1 MMVIITNNVKGVN
14 MKELVVMEFGSHV
27 YGTNIE
33 TSDRDYK
40 GIYIPDRRDILLQRV
55 KNTLHESNRPEG
67 MSKNDN
73 TCVDREVFSLQ
84 QFMKLLCDGQTVA
97 LNMIFTPDRH
107 IIKTSNEWEWIKA
120 NKHEFI
126 HRGVT
131 AFAGYCR
138 QQANKYGIKGS
149 RMAAVRLAADYFG
162 EGCDY
167 GHSNVKLENYWDQIK
182 TDLSG
187 HEHIEFIV
195 DRYDQEMLS
204 VCNRKIQ
211 KSVTCSHAH
220 KIFKRV
226 LQEYGARA
234 LAAEKNVGI
243 DWKALMHA
251 VRVCSEA
258 TELLSTGIIT
268 YPRPERELLLSIRR
282 GDLDYAY
289 VAELI
294 ETGLETLE
302 RVSESSSLREEPNR
316 KLAESFV
323 AAAYSAEVIG
333 S

>member
-1 MMVIITNNVKGVN
+1 
-14 MKELVVMEFGSHV
+14 MKELVVMEFGSYV
-27 YGTNIE
+27 YGTNVE

-40 GIYIPDRRDILLQRV
+40 AIYVPAGRDILLQRV

-107 IIKTSNEWEWIKA
+107 IISGSKEWEWIKD

-126 HRGVT
+126 HKGVT

-149 RMAAVRLAADYFG
+149 RMAAVRFAAEYF
-162 EGCDY
+162 ENIHEI
-167 GHSNVKLENYWDQIK
+167 GHGNVKLSELGDK
-182 TDLSG
+182 FKADFAG
-187 HEHIEFIV
+187 REHCEFV
-195 DRYDQEMLS
+195 TDRYEQEMLS

-211 KSVTCSHAH
+211 KSVTCTHAH

-226 LQEYGARA
+226 LEEYGARA
-234 LAAEKNVGI
+234 LQAEKNIGI

-258 TELLSTGIIT
+258 IELLSTGRIT
-268 YPRPERELLLSIRR
+268 YPRPERDLLLAIRR
-282 GDLDYAY
+282 
-289 VAELI
+289 
-294 ETGLETLE
+294 
-302 RVSESSSLREEPNR
+302 
-316 KLAESFV
+316 
-323 AAAYSAEVIG
+323 VI
-333 S
+333 SIIST